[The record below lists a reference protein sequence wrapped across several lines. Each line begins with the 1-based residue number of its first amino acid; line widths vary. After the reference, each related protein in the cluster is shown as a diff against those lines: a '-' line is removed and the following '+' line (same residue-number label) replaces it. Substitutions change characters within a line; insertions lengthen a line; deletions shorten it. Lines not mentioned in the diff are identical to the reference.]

1 MTAVHRVAKT
11 AGRGDGLPR
20 EETMLLL
27 RRIDQAL
34 QQDSGQ
40 LNDRALTTLAWSL
53 GRIYADI
60 SEMQTRSGDRSRRL
74 GVRAERE
81 VLAEQVRET
90 LGLILEQLK
99 ARDVTRLPPQ
109 VSLSPPTSPPTPSL
123 SVWCMRLSL
132 CVCVYLCVC
141 ISLSVCVC
149 VCLCVC
155 VQHWCSS
162 RLWHKAFQ
170 VTRLPLFLHF
180 RACRPWR
187 GRVPSAACIKPT
199 VRKHTSSSLALTS
212 WP

>member
-109 VSLSPPTSPPTPSL
+109 VSLPPHLPTHPLPLCLVYAPLSLSL
-123 SVWCMRLSL
+123 SV
-132 CVCVYLCVC
+132 
-141 ISLSVCVC
+141 SVCVSGVF
-149 VCLCVC
+149 VCA
-155 VQHWCSS
+155 H
-162 RLWHKAFQ
+162 
-170 VTRLPLFLHF
+170 
-180 RACRPWR
+180 
-187 GRVPSAACIKPT
+187 
-199 VRKHTSSSLALTS
+199 ALTPECVTTHS
-212 WP
+212 RTRCAFRMCA